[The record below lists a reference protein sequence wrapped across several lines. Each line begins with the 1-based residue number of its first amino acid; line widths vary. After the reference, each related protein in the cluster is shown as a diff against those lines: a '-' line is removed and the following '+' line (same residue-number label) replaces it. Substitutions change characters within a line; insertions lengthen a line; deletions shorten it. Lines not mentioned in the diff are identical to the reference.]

1 MEDLF
6 YLMLAYAFFW
16 LLSFIFIFSIYN
28 RQKKLD
34 EELASI
40 KQLMDAQSTTLSE

>member
-16 LLSFIFIFSIYN
+16 LLSFIFIFSIYS

-40 KQLMDAQSTTLSE
+40 KQLMDSKSNE

>member
-16 LLSFIFIFSIYN
+16 LLSFILVFSIYN

-40 KQLMDAQSTTLSE
+40 KQLMDVQSSER